1 MIKFEIVKLILIWYA
16 MNVQKIIYKTRTY
29 ILQIFFKI
37 SMLQNLNLLTFYT
50 NFLIQF
56 LQQKIV
62 NQFKLKIVQNIK
74 MLSLVLVV
82 KMDSFWIKV
91 NVQKIHFQ
99 KLKIVF
105 CTKVMINVYNVY
117 LVFIQNKKSIVNL
130 FLKIQLQK
138 IVLQLLLLNVLFVKM
153 VIIYNLI
160 NAI

>member
-1 MIKFEIVKLILIWYA
+1 

-62 NQFKLKIVQNIK
+62 NQLKLKIVQNIK